1 MCSEAARGLAG
12 AEAAVRPRGVDC
24 SRQPQRLQR
33 GREDIWPVSLRAGL
47 RRRPLKIL
55 RTGPQ
60 RLGTFSPE
68 NLEEAV
74 PLISWPSRPRARAER
89 SASIAVRKALGSQSL
104 EPAGVIPCCSPALCS
119 LAVPLEKQVTKSTK
133 MGLTSDPTSS
143 DQS

>member
-33 GREDIWPVSLRAGL
+33 GREDIWPVSLQAGL

-60 RLGTFSPE
+60 RLGTFSLE

-89 SASIAVRKALGSQSL
+89 SASSAMQKAFGSQSL
-104 EPAGVIPCCSPALCS
+104 EPAGLMRCGSPALCS
-119 LAVPLEKQVTKSTK
+119 LAVLLEEQVTVS
-133 MGLTSDPTSS
+133 LWASFSS
-143 DQS
+143 SLK